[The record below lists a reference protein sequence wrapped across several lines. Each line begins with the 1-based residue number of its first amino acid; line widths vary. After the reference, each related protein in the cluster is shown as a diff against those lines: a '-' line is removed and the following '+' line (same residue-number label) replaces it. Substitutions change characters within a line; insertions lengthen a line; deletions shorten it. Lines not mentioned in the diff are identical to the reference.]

1 MNAIE
6 GAYVVGY
13 LAGLVVALAIVYLAV
28 SVAKIWI
35 EAHRFKH
42 GNGKRKSDQV
52 RKGQHH

>member
-1 MNAIE
+1 MSTVE
-6 GAYVVGY
+6 LAYVVGY

-52 RKGQHH
+52 RER

>member
-1 MNAIE
+1 MNSIE

-35 EAHRFKH
+35 AACRFKARS
-42 GNGKRKSDQV
+42 KRRRDE
-52 RKGQHH
+52 